1 MLDLFESI
9 TPATPILTPNRRL
22 AAVFIKKYNTWQ
34 MQQGKT
40 SWPSLDILPL
50 TSWVKRLWQEL
61 TAREFTPAP
70 FLLSPEAEQ
79 IIWETILR
87 QSPDKNLLQVTGTAE
102 LARAAWGILKQW
114 QVDFANPELQTTAD
128 GVVFQRWADEF
139 VKLCHDHQWLDNNS
153 ITAAVITNLKNGA
166 IIPPQQIILAG
177 FTEIIPHH
185 QSLLDACEKLHTR
198 IQVYTPERVANT
210 VQRICLLDEDSEI
223 HTMARW
229 AKHLHEQNNAAMIGC
244 VVPNLEKLRPRIIEI
259 FSEVFA
265 ANRDYVLDATT
276 LPFNISAGKSL
287 ALYPIIHL
295 ALQLLKLVK
304 HNIPLETINS
314 IINSPFITAAEQE
327 QFTRAA
333 LVARLQQDNV
343 ASISIIG
350 LIHYAQVGACPALA
364 QALTKVAATTSKQK
378 KQHLSYWVETI
389 LTCLQLFGWPG
400 ERNLNSAEYQTAETW
415 LKLLADFI
423 HFERFLGPVTYHDA
437 LHFLVYLTT
446 AQVYQPESPETTVQ
460 ILGALEAAEIPFD
473 YLWVMGLDDSNWP
486 QAPKPNP
493 FIPQRMQ
500 RILNMPHAT
509 AERELAFTQ
518 QLTAQ
523 LRDSASQVIFSHASL
538 LEDLPLRPS
547 PIITDIA
554 EISLEQL
561 PQAAFTAPALQIY
574 TASQLEKIQDDM
586 APAIFAG
593 EKPRGGTSIFKNQ
606 AACPFKA
613 FAESRLLAR
622 QQDEVTLGLRANQR
636 GNILHKAME
645 LIWES
650 LIDQTTLLQMPAA
663 DLKQLVEYCIDV
675 AIKDKVAS
683 KTGNKYY
690 LQLEAQ
696 RLEKIISKWLDLE
709 KNRPYF
715 KIKSLEEKRSTV
727 FGNIPINV
735 LADRIDELADG
746 TQVII
751 DYKTGKDLTIANW
764 FGERPDEPQLPL
776 YCILEPEHTGAIIFA
791 LVNPFAMGWAGVSN
805 ADLAI
810 KGVKALSGEKH
821 KGLNWNEQLTAWKI
835 TLEQLA
841 ADFYHGKAIVD
852 PKHDEQTCQ
861 HCHLHSLCRINEMV
875 SL

>member
-22 AAVFIKKYNTWQ
+22 AAVFLKKYNAWQ

-50 TSWVKRLWQEL
+50 TSWIKRLWQDQ

-114 QVDFANPELQTTAD
+114 QVDLTNPELQTTAD

-139 VKLCHDHQWLDNNS
+139 VRICQEHQWLDTNS
-153 ITAAVITNLKNGA
+153 ITAAVITYLKSGA
-166 IIPPQQIILAG
+166 IRPPAQIILAG
-177 FTEIIPHH
+177 FTEIIPKH
-185 QSLLDACEKLHTR
+185 QALLDVCEKMHTQ
-198 IQVYTPERVANT
+198 IIMHTPERVANT
-210 VQRICLLDEDSEI
+210 VRRISLVDEDNEI
-223 HTMARW
+223 LTMARW
-229 AKHLHEQNNAAMIGC
+229 AKYLHEQNQAAMIGC

-265 ANRDYVLDATT
+265 ANRDYVLDPTT

-287 ALYPIIHL
+287 ALFPVIHL
-295 ALQLLKLVK
+295 ALQILKLTK
-304 HNIPLETINS
+304 HNIPLEMINALV
-314 IINSPFITAAEQE
+314 NSPFIIAAQSE
-327 QFTRAA
+327 QFARAA
-333 LVARLQQDNV
+333 LIAKLQRDNV
-343 ASISIIG
+343 ASIAMSS
-350 LIHYAQVGACPALA
+350 LIQYAQANECPRLA
-364 QALTKVAATTSKQK
+364 EALTTMLAIESNQK
-378 KQHLSYWVETI
+378 KQHLSYWVESI
-389 LTCLQLFGWPG
+389 LIRLQCMGWPG
-400 ERNLNSAEYQTAETW
+400 ERNLNSAEYQTADTW

-423 HFERFLGPVTYHDA
+423 HFERFLGPVTYSDA

-446 AQVYQPESPETTVQ
+446 AQIYQPESPETTVQ

-500 RILNMPHAT
+500 RMLNMPHAT

-518 QLTAQ
+518 QLTTQ
-523 LRDSASQVIFSHASL
+523 LRDSASQVIFSHACL

-554 EISLEQL
+554 EQSLQQL
-561 PQAAFTAPALQIY
+561 PQATFTAPALQIY
-574 TASQLEKIQDDM
+574 SASQLEKIQDDL
-586 APAIFAG
+586 APAVTTE

-606 AACPFKA
+606 AACPFKG
-613 FAESRLLAR
+613 FAESRLRAKP
-622 QQDEVTLGLRANQR
+622 QDQVTLGLRANQR
-636 GNILHKAME
+636 GDILHKAME
-645 LIWES
+645 LIWQQ
-650 LIDQTTLLQMPAA
+650 LGDQSALLQLNTEKLQP
-663 DLKQLVEYCIDV
+663 LVERSVKD
-675 AIKDKVAS
+675 AINAKVAS

-696 RLEKIISKWLDLE
+696 RLEKIISSWLVLE
-709 KNRPYF
+709 KSRPWF

-746 TQVII
+746 KQVII
-751 DYKTGKDLTIANW
+751 DYKTGKNLSIANW

-776 YCILEPEHTGAIIFA
+776 YCILEPEHSVAIIFA
-791 LVNPFAMGWAGVSN
+791 LVNPFDMGWEGVSDS
-805 ADLAI
+805 DLAI
-810 KGVKALSGEKH
+810 KGVKPMSGDKH
-821 KGLNWNEQLTAWKI
+821 KGLSWSAQLAAWKL
-835 TLEQLA
+835 TLEELA
-841 ADFYHGKAIVD
+841 ADFFYGNARVD
-852 PKHDEQTCQ
+852 PKHAEQTCQ
-861 HCHLHSLCRINEMV
+861 HCHLHALCRINEMV
-875 SL
+875 SP